1 MEFLKDIVYINK
13 TVIRKATDL
22 FLKNWLIIFT
32 GLIYITITAVARV
45 IAIPFFYIPIVN
57 IVAGVILYLLSASL
71 ISSYFYVLYGI
82 IKYERFE
89 FRDIKRGFK
98 VYLNEVTR
106 VLFIGWIASIVVF
119 NLIVPILSNSL
130 GGYLDTQTIINI
142 IMIIVFIAINPLPEV
157 IYQKGYTGL
166 DGIRYTFEFMKE
178 NWVEWLVPNVILLG
192 LLYIVTGRIITSLFS
207 TGISLNLS
215 VLSIKDILFY
225 LIGQVIF
232 SFAMIYRGV
241 IFNILST
248 STRRK
253 RMFMRNTY
261 K

>member
-1 MEFLKDIVYINK
+1 MEFLKDIIYINK
-13 TVIRKATDL
+13 TAIKKAIDL
-22 FLKNWLIIFT
+22 FLKNWLMIFT
-32 GLIYITITAVARV
+32 GLIYITIMAIARIISV
-45 IAIPFFYIPIVN
+45 PFFYVPILN
-57 IVAGVILYLLSASL
+57 IVAGVIIYLLSASL

-89 FRDIKRGFK
+89 FKDIKRGFR
-98 VYLNEVTR
+98 VYLNEITR
-106 VLFIGWIASIVVF
+106 VLFIGWIASILAF

-130 GGYLDTQTIINI
+130 GGYLDPQTLTNI

-157 IYQKGYTGL
+157 IYQKSYTGL
-166 DGIRYTFEFMKE
+166 DGIKYTFEFMKE
-178 NWVEWLVPNVILLG
+178 NWIEWVVPNVILLG
-192 LLYIVTGRIITSLFS
+192 LLYIVTGKVITSLFS
-207 TGISLNLS
+207 TGISLSLG
-215 VLSIKDILFY
+215 VLSIRDILFY

-232 SFAMIYRGV
+232 SFTMIYRGV
-241 IFNILST
+241 IFDILST